1 MSLHIILFFSKIV
14 FKSCTC
20 SRASN
25 PHLLPTQTYNAK
37 KIATVTCWKKLSSFQ
52 FVFNSN
58 VTLEIGLRT
67 CNTVFTRPAGIMF
80 QLAEKSTFNLHI
92 IHYRS

>member
-1 MSLHIILFFSKIV
+1 MSLHIIQYIISKIV

-37 KIATVTCWKKLSSFQ
+37 KIATVACWKNLSCCQ
-52 FVFNSN
+52 VVFNSK
-58 VTLEIGLRT
+58 VTIEIGLR
-67 CNTVFTRPAGIMF
+67 NTAFTRPAGIMF